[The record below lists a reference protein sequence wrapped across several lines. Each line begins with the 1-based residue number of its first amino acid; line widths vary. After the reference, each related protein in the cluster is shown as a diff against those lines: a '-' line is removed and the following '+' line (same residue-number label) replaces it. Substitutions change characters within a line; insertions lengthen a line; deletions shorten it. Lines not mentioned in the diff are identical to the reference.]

1 MNKQSIGTVGTAKL
15 SMKLILSITLL
26 MLASACDFINKGSS
40 KNIPSDNPGRNASLA
55 EDIAR
60 GPGDNTYRM
69 LSAQRE
75 TQSCTE
81 SLSCTQFPDG
91 RIEYSYSDSGSG
103 PYLETATEFETDA
116 VGDVVSF
123 RRYFYDASNPDRLDK
138 VAVRGETGN
147 FHTLHD
153 YTYDDENDPSDF
165 LADVDD
171 AQDDNATNDGDGYN
185 GNLEIAR
192 PKLRLEYVCK
202 IDVADASTETCDRD
216 SAFEV
221 IRYIYYADGRLYRKE
236 FDVQNN
242 TEIDHQKIY
251 YYRDG
256 LLTRV
261 DTDNFYNG
269 IVDERYTYE
278 RDFFDNEE
286 QATLRLFIDNGFFAA
301 GTRGIDRTVSYR
313 IDEQNKVLQECYFRG
328 ELLGNQGNNNEGE
341 ISGACTLGS
350 TQGFQWEFEWVESP
364 CWAGGLD
371 DIDPEARAIDFL
383 CKQGG

>member
-15 SMKLILSITLL
+15 CMKLMLPIAVI
-26 MLASACDFINKGSS
+26 MLASACDFIGKSSS
-40 KNIPSDNPGRNASLA
+40 KNIPKDNPGRNASLA

-60 GPGDNTYRM
+60 EPTDNSHRM
-69 LSAQRE
+69 ISAQRW

-81 SLSCTQFPDG
+81 SLSCTQSPDG
-91 RIEYSYSDSGSG
+91 RIEYSYNGAHLDIAIE
-103 PYLETATEFETDA
+103 YETNTA
-116 VGDVVSF
+116 GDVVSF
-123 RRYFYDASNPDRLDK
+123 RQYYYDSDPNRLDK
-138 VAVRGETGN
+138 VAVRETGN

-185 GNLEIAR
+185 GNLDIAR

-202 IDVADASTETCDRD
+202 INAADASAETCDRD

-242 TEIDHQKIY
+242 TKIDHQKIY
-251 YYRDG
+251 YYREG

-269 IVDERYTYE
+269 FVDERYTYK
-278 RDFFDNEE
+278 RNFFDNEE
-286 QATLRLFIDNGFFAA
+286 QASLRLFIDNGFFAA
-301 GTRGIDRTVSYR
+301 STRGIDRTVSY
-313 IDEQNKVLQECYFRG
+313 KVHETGYVDQECYFRG
-328 ELLGNQGNNNEGE
+328 ELLGEQNNKNEDQV
-341 ISGACTLGS
+341 SGACTTGS
-350 TQGFQWEFEWVESP
+350 TQGFHWEFEWELSP

-371 DIDPEARAIDFL
+371 DIDPEARAIDYL
-383 CKQGG
+383 CKKGG